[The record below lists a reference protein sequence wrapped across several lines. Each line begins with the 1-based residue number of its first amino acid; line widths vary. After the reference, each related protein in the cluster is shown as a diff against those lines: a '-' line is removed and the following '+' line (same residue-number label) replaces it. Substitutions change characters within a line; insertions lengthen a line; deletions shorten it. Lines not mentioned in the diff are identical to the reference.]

1 MSRIKQKDKFLKIA
15 MYFAVAILTLSN
27 IYIPKTSATESYF
40 TAEGG
45 TLNLDEINPS
55 EPDQRLVDVRLKA
68 TREMTI
74 HSMHGYFTPISDEDA
89 ELQDRKSVV

>member
-1 MSRIKQKDKFLKIA
+1 MHKHKNKFLKIA
-15 MYFAVAILTLSN
+15 ASLMLAVLISSN
-27 IYIPKTSATESYF
+27 IYIPQTHAAESYF

-45 TLNLDEINPS
+45 TLNLDEIDPS

-74 HSMHGYFTPISDEDA
+74 HSMHGLVA
-89 ELQDRKSVV
+89 